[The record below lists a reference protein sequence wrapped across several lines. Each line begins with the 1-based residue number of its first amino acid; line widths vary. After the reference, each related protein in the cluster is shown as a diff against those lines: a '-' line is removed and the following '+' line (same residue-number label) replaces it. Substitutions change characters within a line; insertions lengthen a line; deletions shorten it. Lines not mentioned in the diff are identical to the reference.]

1 MGTLRR
7 YWVTGAW
14 ATGATVFPRTHVIK
28 VLR

>member
-14 ATGATVFPRTHVIK
+14 VTGARVFPRTHVIK
-28 VLR
+28 VVR